1 MLIEMQK
8 NRSNDQIVRLRIVDQ
23 RNCMQSGTNYTTHPQ
38 HEDLAWRFMT
48 QLSSKFNDLNSEI
61 WLW

>member
-23 RNCMQSGTNYTTHPQ
+23 RNCMQSGANYTTHPQ

-48 QLSSKFNDLNSEI
+48 QLI
-61 WLW
+61 